1 MIRYPAFS
9 VWFCVHGEF
18 SLGPLEQGFQGAL
31 DFRIFKDLDIPEMSI
46 AAGQLVLAEGSTGAA
61 MYIIRSGSV
70 AVRLNGATIEE
81 IGEGGIFGEMAIIEQ
96 STRSAEILALTDVTV
111 VMLDE
116 KKFLQLVAKVPHFSV
131 MVMRTLARRI
141 RKMNARS

>member
-1 MIRYPAFS
+1 MPVPRQENPVTS
-9 VWFCVHGEF
+9 PPKER
-18 SLGPLEQGFQGAL
+18 AL

-46 AAGQLVLAEGSTGAA
+46 GAGQLVLAEGSAGAA
-61 MYIIRSGSV
+61 MYIIRSGAV
-70 AVRLNGATIEE
+70 AVRLNGVTVEE

-96 STRSAEILALTDVTV
+96 STRSAEILALTDTTV

-141 RKMNARS
+141 RKMNAKA

>member
-1 MIRYPAFS
+1 MTNPPKER
-9 VWFCVHGEF
+9 
-18 SLGPLEQGFQGAL
+18 LL

-46 AAGQLVLAEGSTGAA
+46 SAGQLVLAEGSTGSA
-61 MYIIRSGSV
+61 MYIIRNGSV
-70 AVRLNGATIEE
+70 AVRVNGATVEE

-96 STRSAEILALTDVTV
+96 STRSAEILALADVTV

-141 RKMNARS
+141 RKMNANS

>member
-1 MIRYPAFS
+1 MTNLTKER
-9 VWFCVHGEF
+9 
-18 SLGPLEQGFQGAL
+18 AL

-46 AAGQLVLAEGSTGAA
+46 GTGQLVRAEGSTGAA
-61 MYIIRSGSV
+61 MYIIRSGRV
-70 AVRLNGATIEE
+70 AVRLNGVTVEE

-116 KKFLQLVAKVPHFSV
+116 KKFLQLVAKVPHFSI

-141 RKMNARS
+141 RNMNARS

>member
-1 MIRYPAFS
+1 MSILRQEDPVTNPPKERS
-9 VWFCVHGEF
+9 
-18 SLGPLEQGFQGAL
+18 L

-46 AAGQLVLAEGSTGAA
+46 SAGQLVLAEGSTGSA

-70 AVRLNGATIEE
+70 AVRVNGVTVEE

-141 RKMNARS
+141 RKMNAKS

>member
-1 MIRYPAFS
+1 MTNPTKER
-9 VWFCVHGEF
+9 
-18 SLGPLEQGFQGAL
+18 AL

-46 AAGQLVLAEGSTGAA
+46 AAGQLVLAEGSTGSA
-61 MYIIRSGSV
+61 MYIIRNGSV
-70 AVRLNGATIEE
+70 AVRVNGVTVEE

-116 KKFLQLVAKVPHFSV
+116 QKFLSGGQGAAFFRDGHAHPRPPHPQDERQELV
-131 MVMRTLARRI
+131 
-141 RKMNARS
+141 

>member
-1 MIRYPAFS
+1 MTNPPKERS
-9 VWFCVHGEF
+9 
-18 SLGPLEQGFQGAL
+18 L

-46 AAGQLVLAEGSTGAA
+46 AAGQLVLAEGSTGSA
-61 MYIIRSGSV
+61 MYIIRNGSV
-70 AVRLNGATIEE
+70 AVRVNGATVEE

-141 RKMNARS
+141 RKMNAKS

>member
-1 MIRYPAFS
+1 
-9 VWFCVHGEF
+9 
-18 SLGPLEQGFQGAL
+18 
-31 DFRIFKDLDIPEMSI
+31 
-46 AAGQLVLAEGSTGAA
+46 

-70 AVRLNGATIEE
+70 AARVNGETVEE
-81 IGEGGIFGEMAIIEQ
+81 IGEGGIFGEMAVIEQ

-116 KKFLQLVAKVPHFSV
+116 KKFLQLVAKVPHFSI

-141 RKMNARS
+141 RGMNAKS

>member
-1 MIRYPAFS
+1 MNSPVKERT
-9 VWFCVHGEF
+9 
-18 SLGPLEQGFQGAL
+18 L

-46 AAGQLVLAEGSTGAA
+46 AAGQLVLAEGSSGSA
-61 MYIIRSGSV
+61 MYIIRNGSV
-70 AVRLNGATIEE
+70 AVRVNGVTVEE

-96 STRSAEILALTDVTV
+96 STRSAEIMALTDVTV

-141 RKMNARS
+141 RKMNARN

>member
-1 MIRYPAFS
+1 MPIPRQEKPVTNPPKERS
-9 VWFCVHGEF
+9 
-18 SLGPLEQGFQGAL
+18 L

-46 AAGQLVLAEGSTGAA
+46 GAKQLILAEGSTGAA
-61 MYIIRSGSV
+61 MYIFRSGRV
-70 AVRLNGATIEE
+70 AVRLSGVTIEE

-141 RKMNARS
+141 RKMNAKA

>member
-1 MIRYPAFS
+1 MTSPAK
-9 VWFCVHGEF
+9 ER
-18 SLGPLEQGFQGAL
+18 PL

-46 AAGQLVLAEGSTGAA
+46 GAGQLVLAEGSSGTA

-70 AVRLNGATIEE
+70 AVRLNGVAVEE
-81 IGEGGIFGEMAIIEQ
+81 IGEGGIFGEMVLIDQ

-141 RKMNARS
+141 RKMNAKT

>member
-1 MIRYPAFS
+1 VTNPTKER
-9 VWFCVHGEF
+9 
-18 SLGPLEQGFQGAL
+18 AL

-46 AAGQLVLAEGSTGAA
+46 GTGQLVLAEGSTGAA
-61 MYIIRSGSV
+61 MYIIRSGRV
-70 AVRLNGATIEE
+70 AVRLNGVTVEE

-96 STRSAEILALTDVTV
+96 STRSAEILAITDVTV

-116 KKFLQLVAKVPHFSV
+116 KKFLQLVAKVPHFSI

-141 RKMNARS
+141 RKMNAKS

>member
-1 MIRYPAFS
+1 MTSPAK
-9 VWFCVHGEF
+9 ER
-18 SLGPLEQGFQGAL
+18 PL

-46 AAGQLVLAEGSTGAA
+46 GAGQLVLAEGSSGTA

-70 AVRLNGATIEE
+70 AVRLNGVAVEE
-81 IGEGGIFGEMAIIEQ
+81 IGEGGIFGEMVLIDQ

-141 RKMNARS
+141 RKMNAKA

>member
-1 MIRYPAFS
+1 MTNPTKERS
-9 VWFCVHGEF
+9 
-18 SLGPLEQGFQGAL
+18 L

-46 AAGQLVLAEGSTGAA
+46 STGQLVLAEGSTGAA
-61 MYIIRSGSV
+61 MYIIRSGKV
-70 AVRLNGATIEE
+70 AVRLNGVTVEE
-81 IGEGGIFGEMAIIEQ
+81 IGESGIFGEMAIIEQ

-141 RKMNARS
+141 RKMNARN

>member
-1 MIRYPAFS
+1 MTNPPKERS
-9 VWFCVHGEF
+9 
-18 SLGPLEQGFQGAL
+18 L

-46 AAGQLVLAEGSTGAA
+46 SAGQLVLAEGSTGSA
-61 MYIIRSGSV
+61 MYIIRSGTV
-70 AVRLNGATIEE
+70 AVRVNGVTVEE

-96 STRSAEILALTDVTV
+96 STRSAEIMALTDVTV

-141 RKMNARS
+141 RKMNAKA

>member
-1 MIRYPAFS
+1 MSILRQEDPVNSPAK
-9 VWFCVHGEF
+9 ER
-18 SLGPLEQGFQGAL
+18 AL

-46 AAGQLVLAEGSTGAA
+46 SAGQLVLAEGSTGSA

-70 AVRLNGATIEE
+70 AVRVNGVTVEE

-116 KKFLQLVAKVPHFSV
+116 KRFLQLVAKVPHFSV

-141 RKMNARS
+141 RKMNAKA

>member
-1 MIRYPAFS
+1 
-9 VWFCVHGEF
+9 
-18 SLGPLEQGFQGAL
+18 
-31 DFRIFKDLDIPEMSI
+31 MSI
-46 AAGQLVLAEGSTGAA
+46 RAGQLVLAEGSTGAS

-70 AVRLNGATIEE
+70 AVMLNGATIEE
-81 IGEGGIFGEMAIIEQ
+81 VGEGGIFGEMAIIDQ

-131 MVMRTLARRI
+131 MVMRTLVRRI
-141 RKMNARS
+141 RKMNARG

>member
-1 MIRYPAFS
+1 MNSPIKERT
-9 VWFCVHGEF
+9 
-18 SLGPLEQGFQGAL
+18 L

-46 AAGQLVLAEGSTGAA
+46 AAGQLVLAEGSTGSA
-61 MYIIRSGSV
+61 MYIIRNGSV
-70 AVRLNGATIEE
+70 AVKVNGEKVEE

-116 KKFLQLVAKVPHFSV
+116 KNFFSWWP
-131 MVMRTLARRI
+131 RCRI
-141 RKMNARS
+141 FP

>member
-1 MIRYPAFS
+1 VTNPTKER
-9 VWFCVHGEF
+9 
-18 SLGPLEQGFQGAL
+18 AL

-46 AAGQLVLAEGSTGAA
+46 AAGQLVLAEGSTGTA

-70 AVRLNGATIEE
+70 AVRVNGVTVEE

-116 KKFLQLVAKVPHFSV
+116 KKFLQLVAKVPHFSI

-141 RKMNARS
+141 RKMNAKS

>member
-1 MIRYPAFS
+1 MTNPPKERS
-9 VWFCVHGEF
+9 
-18 SLGPLEQGFQGAL
+18 L

-46 AAGQLVLAEGSTGAA
+46 SAGQLVLAEGSTGAA
-61 MYIIRSGSV
+61 MYIIRSGRV
-70 AVRLNGATIEE
+70 AVRLNGITVEE

-141 RKMNARS
+141 RKMNAKN

>member
-1 MIRYPAFS
+1 MPTPKQEKPVTNPVKER
-9 VWFCVHGEF
+9 
-18 SLGPLEQGFQGAL
+18 AL
-31 DFRIFKDLDIPEMSI
+31 DFRIFKDLDVPEMSI
-46 AAGQLVLAEGSTGAA
+46 GAGQLVLAEGSSGAA

-70 AVRLNGATIEE
+70 AVRLNGITVEE
-81 IGEGGIFGEMAIIEQ
+81 IGEGGIFGEMALIDQ

>member
-1 MIRYPAFS
+1 VTNPTKER
-9 VWFCVHGEF
+9 
-18 SLGPLEQGFQGAL
+18 AL
-31 DFRIFKDLDIPEMSI
+31 DFRIFRDLDIPEMSI
-46 AAGQLVLAEGSTGAA
+46 AAGQLVLAEGSTGSA
-61 MYIIRSGSV
+61 MYIIRDGSV
-70 AVRLNGATIEE
+70 AVRVNGVTVEE

-116 KKFLQLVAKVPHFSV
+116 KKFLQLVAKVPHFSI

-141 RKMNARS
+141 RKMNAKS

>member
-1 MIRYPAFS
+1 MRIPIQEEPVTSPAKER
-9 VWFCVHGEF
+9 V
-18 SLGPLEQGFQGAL
+18 L

-46 AAGQLVLAEGSTGAA
+46 RAGELVLAEGSSGAA
-61 MYIIRSGSV
+61 MYIIRSGSIS
-70 AVRLNGATIEE
+70 VRLNGITVEE
-81 IGEGGIFGEMAIIEQ
+81 IGEGGIFGEMALIDQ

-141 RKMNARS
+141 RRMNIRG

>member
-1 MIRYPAFS
+1 MTNPPKERS
-9 VWFCVHGEF
+9 
-18 SLGPLEQGFQGAL
+18 L

-46 AAGQLVLAEGSTGAA
+46 SAGQLVLAEGSTGSA
-61 MYIIRSGSV
+61 MYIIRNGSV
-70 AVRLNGATIEE
+70 AVRVNGMTIEE

-116 KKFLQLVAKVPHFSV
+116 KKFLQLIAKVPHFSV

-141 RKMNARS
+141 RKMNAKG

>member
-1 MIRYPAFS
+1 MTNPPKERS
-9 VWFCVHGEF
+9 
-18 SLGPLEQGFQGAL
+18 L

-46 AAGQLVLAEGSTGAA
+46 SAGQLVLAEGSTGAA
-61 MYIIRSGSV
+61 MYIIRSGRV
-70 AVRLNGATIEE
+70 AVRLNGATVEE

-141 RKMNARS
+141 RRMNAKS

>member
-1 MIRYPAFS
+1 VTNLTKER
-9 VWFCVHGEF
+9 
-18 SLGPLEQGFQGAL
+18 AL

-46 AAGQLVLAEGSTGAA
+46 AAGQLVLAEGSTGSA
-61 MYIIRSGSV
+61 MYIIRSGSI
-70 AVRLNGATIEE
+70 AVRVNGETVEE

-96 STRSAEILALTDVTV
+96 STRSAQILALTDVTV

-116 KKFLQLVAKVPHFSV
+116 KKFLQLVAKVPHFSI

-141 RKMNARS
+141 RKMNAKS

>member
-1 MIRYPAFS
+1 MTNPTKER
-9 VWFCVHGEF
+9 
-18 SLGPLEQGFQGAL
+18 AL

-46 AAGQLVLAEGSTGAA
+46 TAGQLVLAEGSTGAA
-61 MYIIRSGSV
+61 MYVIRSGRV
-70 AVRLNGATIEE
+70 AVRLNGVTVEE

-96 STRSAEILALTDVTV
+96 STRSAEILALSDVTV

-116 KKFLQLVAKVPHFSV
+116 KKFLQLVAKVPHFSI

-141 RKMNARS
+141 RKMNVRS

>member
-1 MIRYPAFS
+1 MTSPTKER
-9 VWFCVHGEF
+9 
-18 SLGPLEQGFQGAL
+18 AL
-31 DFRIFKDLDIPEMSI
+31 DFRIFKDLGIPEMSI
-46 AAGQLVLAEGSTGAA
+46 AAGQLVLAEGSTGSA
-61 MYIIRSGSV
+61 MYIIRSGRV
-70 AVRLNGATIEE
+70 AVRLNGETVEE
-81 IGEGGIFGEMAIIEQ
+81 IDEGGIFGEMAIIEQ

-141 RKMNARS
+141 RRMNARN

>member
-1 MIRYPAFS
+1 MTNPPKER
-9 VWFCVHGEF
+9 
-18 SLGPLEQGFQGAL
+18 LL

-46 AAGQLVLAEGSTGAA
+46 SAGQLVLAEGSTGSA
-61 MYIIRSGSV
+61 MYIIRNGSV
-70 AVRLNGATIEE
+70 AVRVNGATVEE

-96 STRSAEILALTDVTV
+96 STRSAEILALADVTV

-131 MVMRTLARRI
+131 MVMRPLARRI
-141 RKMNARS
+141 RKMNANS

>member
-1 MIRYPAFS
+1 MTNPPKERS
-9 VWFCVHGEF
+9 
-18 SLGPLEQGFQGAL
+18 L

-46 AAGQLVLAEGSTGAA
+46 AAGQLVLAEGSTGSA
-61 MYIIRSGSV
+61 MYIIRNGSV
-70 AVRLNGATIEE
+70 AVRVNGVTVEE

-141 RKMNARS
+141 RKMNAKS

>member
-1 MIRYPAFS
+1 MTNPTKERS
-9 VWFCVHGEF
+9 
-18 SLGPLEQGFQGAL
+18 L

-46 AAGQLVLAEGSTGAA
+46 GAGQLVLAEGSTGAA
-61 MYIIRSGSV
+61 MYIIRSGRV
-70 AVRLNGATIEE
+70 AVRLNGATVEE

-116 KKFLQLVAKVPHFSV
+116 KKFLQLVAKVPHSSV

-141 RKMNARS
+141 RKMNAKN

>member
-1 MIRYPAFS
+1 MTNPTKER
-9 VWFCVHGEF
+9 
-18 SLGPLEQGFQGAL
+18 AL

-46 AAGQLVLAEGSTGAA
+46 AAGQLVLAEGSTGSA

-70 AVRLNGATIEE
+70 AVRVNGVTVEE

-116 KKFLQLVAKVPHFSV
+116 KKFLQLVAKVPHFSM

-141 RKMNARS
+141 RKMNAKS

>member
-1 MIRYPAFS
+1 VTNPPKERS
-9 VWFCVHGEF
+9 
-18 SLGPLEQGFQGAL
+18 L

-46 AAGQLVLAEGSTGAA
+46 AAGQLVLAEGSTGSA
-61 MYIIRSGSV
+61 MYIIRNGSV
-70 AVRLNGATIEE
+70 AVRVNGATVEE

-141 RKMNARS
+141 RKMNAKS

>member
-1 MIRYPAFS
+1 MTNSTKER
-9 VWFCVHGEF
+9 
-18 SLGPLEQGFQGAL
+18 AL

-46 AAGQLVLAEGSTGAA
+46 AAGQLVLVEGSTGAA
-61 MYIIRSGSV
+61 MYIIRNGRV
-70 AVRLNGATIEE
+70 AVRLNGVTVEE

-96 STRSAEILALTDVTV
+96 STRSAEILALTNVTV

-116 KKFLQLVAKVPHFSV
+116 KKFLQLVAKVPHFSI

>member
-1 MIRYPAFS
+1 MRIARQEKPVTS
-9 VWFCVHGEF
+9 PPKER
-18 SLGPLEQGFQGAL
+18 LL

-46 AAGQLVLAEGSTGAA
+46 SAGQLVLAEGSTGAA

-70 AVRLNGATIEE
+70 AVRVNGVTVEE

-141 RKMNARS
+141 RKMNAKS

>member
-1 MIRYPAFS
+1 MTSPAK
-9 VWFCVHGEF
+9 ERI
-18 SLGPLEQGFQGAL
+18 L

-46 AAGQLVLAEGSTGAA
+46 RAGQLVLAEGSSGAA

-70 AVRLNGATIEE
+70 AVKVNGITVEE
-81 IGEGGIFGEMAIIEQ
+81 ISEGGIFGEMALIDQ

-141 RKMNARS
+141 RKMNTRN

>member
-1 MIRYPAFS
+1 VTSPAK
-9 VWFCVHGEF
+9 ERII
-18 SLGPLEQGFQGAL
+18 
-31 DFRIFKDLDIPEMSI
+31 DFRIFKDLDAPEMSI
-46 AAGQLVLAEGSTGAA
+46 HADQLVLAEGNTGAS

-70 AVRLNGATIEE
+70 AVRLNGVTIEE
-81 IGEGGIFGEMAIIEQ
+81 VGVGGIFGEMAIIDQ

-131 MVMRTLARRI
+131 MVMRTLVRRI
-141 RKMNARS
+141 RKMNARG

>member
-1 MIRYPAFS
+1 MTGPKQEDPVNRPAKER
-9 VWFCVHGEF
+9 V
-18 SLGPLEQGFQGAL
+18 L

-46 AAGQLVLAEGSTGAA
+46 SAGQLVLAEGSSGAA
-61 MYIIRSGSV
+61 MYIIRSGTV
-70 AVRLNGATIEE
+70 AVRLNGVKVEE
-81 IGEGGIFGEMAIIEQ
+81 IGEGGIFGEMALIDQ

-116 KKFLQLVAKVPHFSV
+116 KKFLQLVAKVPHFSI

-141 RKMNARS
+141 RKMNARA

>member
-1 MIRYPAFS
+1 MPIPRQEKP
-9 VWFCVHGEF
+9 VTNPPKERV
-18 SLGPLEQGFQGAL
+18 L

-46 AAGQLVLAEGSTGAA
+46 SAGQLVLAEGSTGTA

-70 AVRLNGATIEE
+70 AVRLNGIAVEE
-81 IGEGGIFGEMAIIEQ
+81 IGEGGIFGEMALIDQ

-141 RKMNARS
+141 RKMNAKT

>member
-1 MIRYPAFS
+1 MPIPIQEETVTSPAKER
-9 VWFCVHGEF
+9 V
-18 SLGPLEQGFQGAL
+18 L
-31 DFRIFKDLDIPEMSI
+31 DFRIFKDLDVPEMSI
-46 AAGQLVLAEGSTGAA
+46 RAGQLVLVEGSSGAA

-70 AVRLNGATIEE
+70 AVRLNGITIEE
-81 IGEGGIFGEMAIIEQ
+81 IGEGGIFGEMALIDQ

-116 KKFLQLVAKVPHFSV
+116 RKFLQLVAKVPHFSV

-141 RKMNARS
+141 RKINTRG